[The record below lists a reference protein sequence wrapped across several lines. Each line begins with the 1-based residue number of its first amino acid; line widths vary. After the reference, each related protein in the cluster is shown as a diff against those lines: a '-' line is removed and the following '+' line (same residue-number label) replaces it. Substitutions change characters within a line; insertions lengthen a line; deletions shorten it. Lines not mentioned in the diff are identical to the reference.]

1 MISAI
6 GRDDPEL
13 SCIGNSK
20 YHLRGRRSG
29 IDRWLARC
37 LAAVSAC
44 WWLLGCTEPDVAP
57 RIMLEASVPPSAILG
72 REVISQTEERIRVR
86 GDGRDISAIVMLPD
100 NYGTKRRYP
109 VVLAIHNF
117 GGGPRWFAGMMDAE
131 RLRKAG
137 IVVIFPQA
145 AGLVAE
151 WQGPGITLTV
161 ARRGEDGGPIDDVA
175 GLANV
180 LAAVRATYRIDDGD
194 INLAGFSQGAT
205 LLFELAKRLDLQ
217 RPGTVR
223 RVFAV
228 AGSVVGAD
236 GAPQALSGTDIVH
249 YEPGRNNL
257 QKIANF
263 MTGEPS
269 EAEFMPWILAAKG
282 CELREHK
289 SADGVDTQIYDCR
302 DGRSVIRI
310 YEQYGQ
316 HAWPGQSS
324 AYDIWLLG
332 SGSISQVKLTDMML
346 LAIVPGETRPVARR

>member
-1 MISAI
+1 M
-6 GRDDPEL
+6 
-13 SCIGNSK
+13 
-20 YHLRGRRSG
+20 
-29 IDRWLARC
+29 RWRLAHC
-37 LAAVSAC
+37 LATVSAC
-44 WWLLGCTEPDVAP
+44 WWLLGCAEPDVAP
-57 RIMLEASVPPSAILG
+57 HLMLEAPGSPPSFLG
-72 REVISQTEERIRVR
+72 REVVSPTEERIRVR

-100 NYGTKRRYP
+100 NYGTKQRYP

-137 IVVIFPQA
+137 VVVIVPQA

-151 WQGPGITLTV
+151 WQGSGITLTV
-161 ARRGEDGGPIDDVA
+161 TRRGEDGRPIDDVA

-180 LAAVRATYRIDDGD
+180 LTAVRETYRVDDGNM
-194 INLAGFSQGAT
+194 NLAGFSQGAT
-205 LLFELAKRLDLQ
+205 VLFELAKRLDLQ

-228 AGSVVGAD
+228 AGSVAGAG
-236 GAPQALSGTDIVH
+236 GAPLALFGTDIVH

-269 EAEFMPWILAAKG
+269 EAEFMPRILAAKG
-282 CELREHK
+282 CELREHT
-289 SADGVDTQIYDCR
+289 SVDGVDTQIYDCR
-302 DGRSVIRI
+302 DGRSVTRI

-316 HAWPGQSS
+316 HAWPGQPPD
-324 AYDIWLLG
+324 YDIWLLG
-332 SGSISQVKLTDMML
+332 SGSISHVKLTDMML
-346 LAIVPGETRPVARR
+346 SAIVPGETQPAARR